1 MPWCPWVWQV
11 FFGADSF
18 WEVKMC
24 ANCNSYI
31 LHVQKGVCD
40 SISRNV
46 LDKNT
51 ESYIENTAKN
61 EPPYSFSVLEVLQII
76 LLWMLMSLY
85 AITP

>member
-1 MPWCPWVWQV
+1 
-11 FFGADSF
+11 
-18 WEVKMC
+18 MC

-40 SISRNV
+40 SISHNV

-61 EPPYSFSVLEVLQII
+61 EPSNNFSVLEVLQII
-76 LLWMLMSLY
+76 LL
-85 AITP
+85 